1 MQGYVER
8 KKKEEEKVEKK
19 VTFLDKLKFLFQ

>member
-19 VTFLDKLKFLFQ
+19 VTFLDKLKLLFQ